1 VDVIDIG
8 EAGRRPNE
16 SACPHAQDFARIS
29 PCVTALSG
37 FDWSVRKFSGPEF
50 FSSVSRRG
58 FQTGAAFIG
67 EDEERSF
74 LKRNGILGWIM

>member
-1 VDVIDIG
+1 MSSALAKP
-8 EAGRRPNE
+8 AGARMNPPVRTR
-16 SACPHAQDFARIS
+16 RIS
-29 PCVTALSG
+29 PCVAALSG
-37 FDWSVRKFSGPEF
+37 FDWSVRKFSGPEL

-58 FQTGAAFIG
+58 FHTGAAFIG

>member
-16 SACPHAQDFARIS
+16 SACPHAQDCAVCCGAIRF
-29 PCVTALSG
+29 
-37 FDWSVRKFSGPEF
+37 RKFSGPEF

-58 FQTGAAFIG
+58 FHTGAAFIG